1 MSFDK
6 GSVVFYDKKETL
18 KMNSE
23 GLVARGGHD
32 PPTSGL
38 WIRRSNQLSYL
49 AIIYFLNFLT
59 SPMQEYNFYFL
70 RPNSLHLAGLPA
82 GANYICG
89 GGCKYRNKILC
100 IKPNLLNIFI
110 KNV

>member
-38 WIRRSNQLSYL
+38 
-49 AIIYFLNFLT
+49 
-59 SPMQEYNFYFL
+59 
-70 RPNSLHLAGLPA
+70 
-82 GANYICG
+82 
-89 GGCKYRNKILC
+89 
-100 IKPNLLNIFI
+100 
-110 KNV
+110 